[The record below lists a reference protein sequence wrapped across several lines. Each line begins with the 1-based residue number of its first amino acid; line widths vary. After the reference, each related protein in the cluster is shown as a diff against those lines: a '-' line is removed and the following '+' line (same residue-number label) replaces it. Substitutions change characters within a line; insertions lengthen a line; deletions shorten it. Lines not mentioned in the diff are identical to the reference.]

1 MKVVIITGMSGA
13 GRSKAA
19 TWFEDQGYYCVDN
32 MPPALIGNFLEMISV
47 DSNRIEKVA
56 FVTDLRGG
64 AFFEELAHVVEELRK
79 DQNIDLT
86 VLFLE
91 ASVEELVR
99 RYNEVRRNH
108 PLTGGKANKTIINNE
123 MEMLRDIKSMADF
136 VIDTTNLK
144 VPQLHVEL
152 EKRIVGGS
160 VSSEFSINF
169 SSFGFKYG
177 LPTEAD
183 MIVDVRFLPNP
194 YYVASLKKLT
204 GRNKKVRDYIFRSEL
219 AEQVVKMEHDF
230 ILSVIPGFINEGKYH
245 LNIAFGC
252 TGGHHRSVAIAEACA
267 EVMRNE
273 NCRVT
278 LEHRD
283 LDLMAKGK

>member
-79 DQNIDLT
+79 DQNIGLT